1 MVKDKTVIYIS
12 HRMSSCKFCDR
23 IVVLKEGKIAETGTH
38 QEPVSYTHL
47 DVYKRQGLVTVGS
60 SDCHVREKVGFFA
73 TYFPE
78 DVYTMED
85 FMRVFKSSGCKPC
98 LLYTSRCV

>member
-38 QEPVSYTHL
+38 QELSHSGENILICIRRRNSIMQKKVRAGNRATHF
-47 DVYKRQGLVTVGS
+47 KRNCINFASGLLNYMGRKQIGHS
-60 SDCHVREKVGFFA
+60 NFCCG
-73 TYFPE
+73 
-78 DVYTMED
+78 
-85 FMRVFKSSGCKPC
+85 
-98 LLYTSRCV
+98 